1 MSFLGD
7 EIPDLPLEARQRL
20 DISPETFGLTAG
32 MKPHPEELVLKMCD
46 SELVRPFDA
55 EDSTT
60 FVPGSTSYPSY
71 QARDHAYRFDP
82 DKRLAEHYVKQ
93 ALPVI
98 ETQLARAGVRLAALL
113 NAAFSTQPQPAP
125 HPY

>member
-1 MSFLGD
+1 MPEVPPLQIRT
-7 EIPDLPLEARQRL
+7 EYRLPGRWGWRE
-20 DISPETFGLTAG
+20 FGWKHVEWA
-32 MKPHPEELVLKMCD
+32 MQSHD
-46 SELVRPFDA
+46 
-55 EDSTT
+55 
-60 FVPGSTSYPSY
+60 
-71 QARDHAYRFDP
+71 QARDHAYRFDA
-82 DKRLAEHYVKQ
+82 DKRLDEQYVKQ